1 LPNFKRSKG
10 AKTIRVLHV
19 DDDPSILEISKSILE
34 LEGNF
39 EVEDAQSVDEALKKL
54 SIAHYD
60 VVVSDYEIPQ
70 KDGLQFLT
78 ELREAKNEIPFILFA
93 LKGKEE
99 TAKKA
104 LNLGA
109 NGYINKQG
117 NPETVYGELEHVIQQ
132 KVEHKKAELIVFEA
146 AAYAQNIMAT
156 MRESLLVLDE
166 NLKVIS
172 ANDSFYKTFEVTSK
186 ETEGNCI
193 FDLGNSQWD
202 IPILHELIDK
212 INSDQSFFSDF
223 EVEHVFPKI
232 GRKIM
237 LLNARQM
244 LQRVKGANLIL
255 VTFEDITERKKAEE
269 LAVARLNR
277 YQSFIDVTGELGW
290 TTNAAGEVL
299 EDIPSFR
306 DFTGQTYDE
315 VKGWGWL
322 KAVHPED
329 APSAKLAW
337 QTAVA
342 NKTNYEVEYRLRRF
356 DGVYRNF
363 MTRSAPIFNDGKIFE
378 WVGTC
383 IDITERK
390 KVEETLLKSEHLLSE
405 SERIGKVGGWKIN
418 IDTNKLTWTN
428 ETYRIHE
435 VDQNFTPTVQKG
447 ISFYT
452 PESRIIIEQ
461 AVEQAIAHGKPFN
474 LELQI
479 ITAKGNLRSI
489 RAIGEPNLAN
499 REVQG
504 FFQDITERKKAEE
517 ALRIVAE
524 NLKRSNLEL
533 EQFAYVASHDLQEPL
548 RMVTSYT
555 QLLEQRYKGKLDA
568 DADEF
573 IKYAVDGAN
582 RMRRLIDDLLSY
594 SRVNSRGN
602 PFRPTESELALD
614 VALKNLQI
622 SIEENGAVVTHDQL
636 PEVMAD
642 EGQLVQLLQ
651 NLIGNAIKFHAK
663 EPPCVH
669 VSAKHLQEKE
679 YLFSVQ
685 DNGIGIDP
693 QYFDRLFKIF
703 QRLHT
708 KEEYP
713 GTGIG
718 LALCKRIVE
727 RHSGR
732 IWLESQPGKGTTIY
746 FTLNNKKGG
755 NQEI

>member
-54 SIAHYD
+54 SIEHYD

-479 ITAKGNLRSI
+479 ATAKGNIRSI
-489 RAIGEPNLAN
+489 RAIGEPNLPN

-517 ALRIVAE
+517 ALRSVAE

-582 RMRRLIDDLLSY
+582 RMRSLIDDLLSY
-594 SRVNSRGN
+594 SRVNRRGN

-614 VALKNLQI
+614 VAIKNLQM
-622 SIEENGAVVTHDQL
+622 SIEENGVVVTHDQL

-669 VSAKHLQEKE
+669 VSAKNLQEKE

-727 RHSGR
+727 RHGGS

-746 FTLNNKKGG
+746 FTLNNKKGEK
-755 NQEI
+755 QKI

>member
-54 SIAHYD
+54 SIEHYD

-390 KVEETLLKSEHLLSE
+390 KVEETLLKSEHLLAE

-479 ITAKGNLRSI
+479 ATAKGNIRSI
-489 RAIGEPNLAN
+489 RAIGEPNLPN

-517 ALRIVAE
+517 ALRSVAE

-582 RMRRLIDDLLSY
+582 RMRSLIDDLLSY
-594 SRVNSRGN
+594 SRVNRRGN

-614 VALKNLQI
+614 VAIKNLQM
-622 SIEENGAVVTHDQL
+622 SIEENGVVVTHDQL

-669 VSAKHLQEKE
+669 VSAKNLQEKE

-727 RHSGR
+727 RHGGS

-746 FTLNNKKGG
+746 FTLNNKKGEK
-755 NQEI
+755 QKI

>member
-1 LPNFKRSKG
+1 MEGKFK
-10 AKTIRVLHV
+10 V
-19 DDDPSILEISKSILE
+19 D
-34 LEGNF
+34 N
-39 EVEDAQSVDEALKKL
+39 ACCADEAIKKM
-54 SIAHYD
+54 SIDNYD
-60 VVVSDYEIPQ
+60 VVVSDYEMPQ
-70 KDGLQFLT
+70 KNGLEFLK
-78 ELREAKNEIPFILFA
+78 ELREKNNKIPFILFIE
-93 LKGKEE
+93 KGREE
-99 TAKKA
+99 VAIKA

-109 NGYINKQG
+109 DGYVNKQG
-117 NPETVYGELEHVIQQ
+117 NPKTVYRELIHIIQQ

-146 AAYAQNIMAT
+146 REYAQNIMAT

-479 ITAKGNLRSI
+479 ATAKGNIRSI
-489 RAIGEPNLAN
+489 RAIGEPNLPN

-517 ALRIVAE
+517 ALRSVAE

-582 RMRRLIDDLLSY
+582 RMRSLIDDLLSY
-594 SRVNSRGN
+594 SRVNRRGN

-614 VALKNLQI
+614 VAIKNLQM
-622 SIEENGAVVTHDQL
+622 SIEENGVVVTHDQL

-669 VSAKHLQEKE
+669 VSAKNLQEKE

-727 RHSGR
+727 RHGGS

-746 FTLNNKKGG
+746 FTLNNKKGEK
-755 NQEI
+755 QKI

>member
-1 LPNFKRSKG
+1 MEGKFK
-10 AKTIRVLHV
+10 V
-19 DDDPSILEISKSILE
+19 D
-34 LEGNF
+34 N
-39 EVEDAQSVDEALKKL
+39 ACCADEAIKKM
-54 SIAHYD
+54 SIDNYD
-60 VVVSDYEIPQ
+60 VVVSDYEMPQ
-70 KDGLQFLT
+70 KNGLEFLK
-78 ELREAKNEIPFILFA
+78 ELREKNNKIPFILFIE
-93 LKGKEE
+93 KGREE
-99 TAKKA
+99 VAIKA

-109 NGYINKQG
+109 DGYVNKQG

-193 FDLGNSQWD
+193 YDLGNSQWD
-202 IPILHELIDK
+202 IPILHELLEK

-237 LLNARQM
+237 LLNARQL

-255 VTFEDITERKKAEE
+255 VAFE
-269 LAVARLNR
+269 
-277 YQSFIDVTGELGW
+277 
-290 TTNAAGEVL
+290 
-299 EDIPSFR
+299 
-306 DFTGQTYDE
+306 
-315 VKGWGWL
+315 
-322 KAVHPED
+322 
-329 APSAKLAW
+329 
-337 QTAVA
+337 
-342 NKTNYEVEYRLRRF
+342 
-356 DGVYRNF
+356 
-363 MTRSAPIFNDGKIFE
+363 
-378 WVGTC
+378 
-383 IDITERK
+383 
-390 KVEETLLKSEHLLSE
+390 
-405 SERIGKVGGWKIN
+405 
-418 IDTNKLTWTN
+418 
-428 ETYRIHE
+428 
-435 VDQNFTPTVQKG
+435 
-447 ISFYT
+447 
-452 PESRIIIEQ
+452 
-461 AVEQAIAHGKPFN
+461 
-474 LELQI
+474 
-479 ITAKGNLRSI
+479 
-489 RAIGEPNLAN
+489 
-499 REVQG
+499 
-504 FFQDITERKKAEE
+504 DITERKKAEE

>member
-479 ITAKGNLRSI
+479 ATAKGNIRSI
-489 RAIGEPNLAN
+489 RAIGEPNLPN

-517 ALRIVAE
+517 ALRSVAE

-582 RMRRLIDDLLSY
+582 RMRSLIDDLLSY
-594 SRVNSRGN
+594 SRVNRRGN

-614 VALKNLQI
+614 VAIKNLQM
-622 SIEENGAVVTHDQL
+622 SIEENGVVVTHDQL

-669 VSAKHLQEKE
+669 VSAKNLQEKE

-727 RHSGR
+727 RHGGS

-746 FTLNNKKGG
+746 FTLNNKKGEK
-755 NQEI
+755 QKI